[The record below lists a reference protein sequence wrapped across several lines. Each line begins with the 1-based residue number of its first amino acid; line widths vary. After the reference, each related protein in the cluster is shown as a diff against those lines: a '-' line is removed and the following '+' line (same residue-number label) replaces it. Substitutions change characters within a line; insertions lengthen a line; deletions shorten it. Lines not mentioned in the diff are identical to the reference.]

1 MKEFRD
7 RGYGDAAQ
15 SWIGTGPN
23 QTIAP
28 NDLENALGSDTL
40 DTIAQQ
46 TGMSRSDL
54 LAGLSNHLPEL
65 IDQLTPNGRLPTQE
79 EAARMA

>member
-1 MKEFRD
+1 MDTAMSLSPGLAPD
-7 RGYGDAAQ
+7 RI
-15 SWIGTGPN
+15 SRSRPMIWKMR
-23 QTIAP
+23 
-28 NDLENALGSDTL
+28 LEARRSIP
-40 DTIAQQ
+40 IAQQ

-65 IDQLTPNGRLPTQE
+65 IDQLTPNGRLPSQE